1 MDVFWLQTVK
11 RKKKKNLTFPVSTD
25 KSFPSLLPTHTHTHT
40 HTALCS
46 LSLSLPFALGIDFDM
61 QAVGEKLGERRETH
75 TAYGARRPPSQFRES
90 TDSEGRELET
100 CYEKMRRWLTVGCQL
115 GCLATTNGS
124 AGHAPVSLS
133 LSLSLSSSSF
143 ISLSPHH
150 SPLPPHP
157 PLHPLL
163 HGAEKWGKAEAPI
176 A

>member
-1 MDVFWLQTVK
+1 
-11 RKKKKNLTFPVSTD
+11 
-25 KSFPSLLPTHTHTHT
+25 
-40 HTALCS
+40 
-46 LSLSLPFALGIDFDM
+46 M

-133 LSLSLSSSSF
+133 LSLSLS
-143 ISLSPHH
+143 LLLLLH
-150 SPLPPHP
+150 LPPSLP
-157 PLHPLL
+157 PPSSPPSPSSLTWS
-163 HGAEKWGKAEAPI
+163 GEVGKS
-176 A
+176 